1 MHNPQ
6 VKAIRIIELLLLSSA
21 LVLFVVGS
29 ILEDTF
35 FLRLA
40 TEAVIQRSQ
49 AINQQ
54 TLQARQRSMLL
65 SLASERMCPQE
76 YFQLQIKLGLMRVK
90 AAQ

>member
-40 TEAVIQRSQ
+40 TEALIFGGLAMSVD
-49 AINQQ
+49 
-54 TLQARQRSMLL
+54 LL
-65 SLASERMCPQE
+65 LV
-76 YFQLQIKLGLMRVK
+76 YFIALIFIHFVLDK
-90 AAQ
+90 